1 MIEIILLFS
10 GFIILVIISRKSI
23 RTLQS
28 HGLYRLIS
36 WMGIWGMFLLNWRSW
51 FRDPFSIMQIISWI
65 SLVLSLILL
74 GTSFTTLR
82 QAKKPDVSRVD
93 DNLLSFEKTTQLVT
107 GGIYQYIRHPMY
119 GSLLFLGLGIF
130 FKSPSLWSGG
140 LLALV
145 IMFLYL
151 TALIEEQENIQYFG
165 KEYIRFMGVTKRFI
179 PFVW

>member
-1 MIEIILLFS
+1 M
-10 GFIILVIISRKSI
+10 
-23 RTLQS
+23 
-28 HGLYRLIS
+28 
-36 WMGIWGMFLLNWRSW
+36 
-51 FRDPFSIMQIISWI
+51 
-65 SLVLSLILL
+65 
-74 GTSFTTLR
+74 
-82 QAKKPDVSRVD
+82 D
-93 DNLLSFEKTTQLVT
+93 DNLLSIEKTTQLVT